1 MSLKIVPYKS
11 LQKKFVDN
19 IPIALPFYANYAY
32 VDPEKSKIDE
42 ETVNI
47 QFTPFRRGIS
57 LIWHSKPCDNNIEK

>member
-57 LIWHSKPCDNNIEK
+57 LI

>member
-47 QFTPFRRGIS
+47 QFTPF
-57 LIWHSKPCDNNIEK
+57 